1 MSVGGLICHVARSSE
16 KRCPCIFAWSK
27 LAPGGTLALQSA
39 LSFPHALAGV
49 CSIAGWASAGLMPS
63 KAETSELPIF
73 MSHGHDDRMVPIE
86 VARNSCSALAA
97 LGYKKVSLMTFKG
110 LRHQLSTLQFK
121 EIMEFYRQVIPERV
135 EGFRIPSVVT
145 PKPAGCI
152 LWMHDAS
159 IVGNLDEH
167 DLATRLHKSL
177 PGVQLVLRGLPQVP
191 EGESLGRLLLQEI
204 TEQLKKVAWELW
216 ELGQL
221 NRQRDISADTT
232 TSSFAVLNEEV
243 AGRWVIPGVCPRQC
257 LVVSVRVALL
267 PSWGFS
273 IHSWQASCPVLLSLP
288 MAFPSNK
295 QNLER
300 TASSSSRMESRIKE
314 PPDKVVPIDAAR
326 HQWRSLET
334 YGYRG
339 EAWLNGQSL
348 FLLLDIDDQGYI
360 DVEEFIAGCCRIHG
374 PAKAIDLTTLMC
386 QVRKLHMEL
395 REHALWVV
403 ECMTMAG
410 FASPA
415 STFQGSPRHRRKPSF
430 GLTAH
435 PDHALEEKSPVASL
449 DHKVHASPASSIEQA
464 PEALSALTPAG
475 SLKLPINNR
484 LHDEG
489 FGGFASSLGVFAL
502 LATLAKNRSCS
513 GISRS
518 TQILYFLVFVT
529 RYLDLID
536 EQQAF
541 YLVFFKI
548 TYIVTSII
556 VLAVF
561 YKLDATYERQKDT
574 CSLAV
579 ILVPCFLGAFLLA
592 KTYQL
597 VDILWTFSQFCEGF
611 AMVPQYVFCYRDRM
625 AKDIGVTFYVL
636 SMGAY
641 RCFYAA
647 NWIYKKVQVPKYT
660 DFQSWLGGLID
671 ILFFADYLLSFT
683 GLSLLRSMVLKV
695 DEKIN
700 EFKDKV
706 EMKVLGSSSSVARDS
721 QATGT
726 ELRQRR
732 KADEAEEDIGI

>member
-1 MSVGGLICHVARSSE
+1 MAEEAAAEVSV
-16 KRCPCIFAWSK
+16 PP
-27 LAPGGTLALQSA
+27 APVDEA
-39 LSFPHALAGV
+39 
-49 CSIAGWASAGLMPS
+49 
-63 KAETSELPIF
+63 
-73 MSHGHDDRMVPIE
+73 D
-86 VARNSCSALAA
+86 
-97 LGYKKVSLMTFKG
+97 
-110 LRHQLSTLQFK
+110 
-121 EIMEFYRQVIPERV
+121 
-135 EGFRIPSVVT
+135 
-145 PKPAGCI
+145 KP
-152 LWMHDAS
+152 
-159 IVGNLDEH
+159 GNL
-167 DLATRLHKSL
+167 
-177 PGVQLVLRGLPQVP
+177 RG
-191 EGESLGRLLLQEI
+191 
-204 TEQLKKVAWELW
+204 
-216 ELGQL
+216 
-221 NRQRDISADTT
+221 
-232 TSSFAVLNEEV
+232 
-243 AGRWVIPGVCPRQC
+243 
-257 LVVSVRVALL
+257 
-267 PSWGFS
+267 
-273 IHSWQASCPVLLSLP
+273 
-288 MAFPSNK
+288 
-295 QNLER
+295 
-300 TASSSSRMESRIKE
+300 TASR
-314 PPDKVVPIDAAR
+314 AAR
-326 HQWRSLET
+326 WSGH
-334 YGYRG
+334 
-339 EAWLNGQSL
+339 
-348 FLLLDIDDQGYI
+348 LLKEKLVRNYSWNIFRYI
-360 DVEEFIAGCCRIHG
+360 GDY
-374 PAKAIDLTTLMC
+374 
-386 QVRKLHMEL
+386 LHL
-395 REHALWVV
+395 
-403 ECMTMAG
+403 
-410 FASPA
+410 
-415 STFQGSPRHRRKPSF
+415 
-430 GLTAH
+430 
-435 PDHALEEKSPVASL
+435 
-449 DHKVHASPASSIEQA
+449 
-464 PEALSALTPAG
+464 
-475 SLKLPINNR
+475 
-484 LHDEG
+484 
-489 FGGFASSLGVFAL
+489 LGVFAL